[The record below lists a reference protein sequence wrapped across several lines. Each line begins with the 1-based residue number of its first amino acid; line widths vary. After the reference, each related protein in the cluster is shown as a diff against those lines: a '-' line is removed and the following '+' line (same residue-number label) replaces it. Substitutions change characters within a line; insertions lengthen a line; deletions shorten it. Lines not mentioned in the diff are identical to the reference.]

1 MPLFTNLEFLE
12 PSLSLLD
19 YPLVYQEPL
28 HSFPLS
34 DPRPNLFHAI
44 SSRFELL
51 DNVLD
56 LAHFER
62 RTRLPSC
69 YRRIR
74 STFGSARLY
83 DRVATLD
90 LVASDPVLKDVSERK
105 YTWTAEIK
113 CPGKKWLDQKYKV
126 TDVIIKGSEVDR
138 KYKWTAEIESPEKTR
153 KYKWTAEIEGDKHG
167 DGQKHKEVSIK
178 IKEPESGAVV
188 CTTDHQYKWTAE
200 TDNPEKV
207 CFGRKCKWTA
217 EIEGDEHEKGQK
229 HKSVSIKIKERETGA
244 VVCTKDHR
252 KPTRLV
258 ENEEPL
264 DKGAIYLRQ
273 AFAKRAGAVTRARG
287 KAKVLSPETA
297 ALIIQVGFRTYLIRR
312 SQTLR
317 SLRELAIRKAKL
329 KEIRMLFNN
338 FTYRRCITS
347 DVVERKS
354 LAERIIALL
363 LSGADLM
370 VRAARR
376 SMLDELEAMLD
387 LVDPEPPGKPVFLK
401 GRRFGLAENSIQR
414 EIATGVADVV
424 RMLDQ
429 VEKSDNATFQ
439 VKGFGL
445 ASACSCSCIEHSK
458 RRLKLNVVVMIKGKR
473 SGNKLE
479 IFLKILPMD
488 QGFNAIQ
495 ASRLQLSTGVPEP
508 FISPNCESAF

>member
-1 MPLFTNLEFLE
+1 MPIFRNLEFLE

-62 RTRLPSC
+62 RTRSPSY

-74 STFGSARLY
+74 STSGSARLY
-83 DRVATLD
+83 DRAATLD

-126 TDVIIKGSEVDR
+126 TEEIKGSEVDR
-138 KYKWTAEIESPEKTR
+138 KYKWTAEIESPEKIW
-153 KYKWTAEIEGDKHG
+153 KYKWTDEMEGDKHG
-167 DGQKHKEVSIK
+167 EGRKHKEVSIK
-178 IKEPESGAVV
+178 IKKPESGAVV
-188 CTTDHQYKWTAE
+188 CTKDHKYKWTAE
-200 TDNPEKV
+200 TDSLEK
-207 CFGRKCKWTA
+207 
-217 EIEGDEHEKGQK
+217 
-229 HKSVSIKIKERETGA
+229 SIQ
-244 VVCTKDHR
+244 KDHKR
-252 KPTRLV
+252 STRLV
-258 ENEEPL
+258 EIEEPL

-287 KAKVLSPETA
+287 KAKVLSPEAA
-297 ALIIQVGFRTYLIRR
+297 ALMIQVGFRTYLIRR

-317 SLRELAIRKAKL
+317 SLRELAITKAKL

-347 DVVERKS
+347 DVEERKS
-354 LAERIIALL
+354 FAERIIALL
-363 LSGADLM
+363 LSVDAIQGADLM

-387 LVDPEPPGKPVFLK
+387 LVDPQPPGKPGFLK
-401 GRRFGLAENSIQR
+401 GRRFENSIQR

-424 RMLDQ
+424 QMLDQ

-439 VKGFGL
+439 VCL
-445 ASACSCSCIEHSK
+445 
-458 RRLKLNVVVMIKGKR
+458 
-473 SGNKLE
+473 
-479 IFLKILPMD
+479 
-488 QGFNAIQ
+488 
-495 ASRLQLSTGVPEP
+495 
-508 FISPNCESAF
+508 

>member
-1 MPLFTNLEFLE
+1 MPIFTNLEFLE

-74 STFGSARLY
+74 STSGSARLY
-83 DRVATLD
+83 DRAATLD

-105 YTWTAEIK
+105 NTWTAEIK

-126 TDVIIKGSEVDR
+126 TEEIKGSEVDR
-138 KYKWTAEIESPEKTR
+138 KYKWTAEIESPEKIW
-153 KYKWTAEIEGDKHG
+153 KYKWMAEIEGDKHG
-167 DGQKHKEVSIK
+167 EGRKHKEVSIKIKKPESGAVVCTKDHKYKWTAETDRDGHGKGQKHKEVSIK

-188 CTTDHQYKWTAE
+188 Y
-200 TDNPEKV
+200 
-207 CFGRKCKWTA
+207 
-217 EIEGDEHEKGQK
+217 
-229 HKSVSIKIKERETGA
+229 
-244 VVCTKDHR
+244 TKDHKR
-252 KPTRLV
+252 STRLV
-258 ENEEPL
+258 EIEEPL

-287 KAKVLSPETA
+287 KAKVLSPEAA
-297 ALIIQVGFRTYLIRR
+297 ALMIQVGFRTYLIRR

-317 SLRELAIRKAKL
+317 SLRELAITKAKL

-347 DVVERKS
+347 DVEERKS
-354 LAERIIALL
+354 FAERIIALL
-363 LSGADLM
+363 LSVDAIQGADLM

-387 LVDPEPPGKPVFLK
+387 LVDDPQPPGKPGFSK
-401 GRRFGLAENSIQR
+401 GRRFENSIQR

-439 VKGFGL
+439 VCL
-445 ASACSCSCIEHSK
+445 
-458 RRLKLNVVVMIKGKR
+458 
-473 SGNKLE
+473 
-479 IFLKILPMD
+479 
-488 QGFNAIQ
+488 
-495 ASRLQLSTGVPEP
+495 
-508 FISPNCESAF
+508 

>member
-1 MPLFTNLEFLE
+1 MPIFRNLEFLE

-62 RTRLPSC
+62 RTRSPSY

-74 STFGSARLY
+74 STSGSARLY
-83 DRVATLD
+83 DRAATLD

-126 TDVIIKGSEVDR
+126 TEEIKGSEVDR
-138 KYKWTAEIESPEKTR
+138 KYKWTAEIESPEKIWKYKWTDEMEGDKHGEGRKHKEVSIKIKKPESGAVVCTKDHKYKWTAETDSLEKVCFGR
-153 KYKWTAEIEGDKHG
+153 KYKWTAEIEGDGHG
-167 DGQKHKEVSIK
+167 KGQKHKEVSIK

-188 CTTDHQYKWTAE
+188 H
-200 TDNPEKV
+200 
-207 CFGRKCKWTA
+207 
-217 EIEGDEHEKGQK
+217 
-229 HKSVSIKIKERETGA
+229 
-244 VVCTKDHR
+244 TKDHKR
-252 KPTRLV
+252 STRLV
-258 ENEEPL
+258 EIEEPL

-287 KAKVLSPETA
+287 KAKVLSPEAA
-297 ALIIQVGFRTYLIRR
+297 ALMIQVGFRTYLIRR

-317 SLRELAIRKAKL
+317 SLRELAITKAKL

-347 DVVERKS
+347 DVEERKS
-354 LAERIIALL
+354 FAERIIALL
-363 LSGADLM
+363 LSVDAIQGADLM

-387 LVDPEPPGKPVFLK
+387 LVDPQPPGKPGFLK
-401 GRRFGLAENSIQR
+401 GRRFENSIQR

-424 RMLDQ
+424 QMLDQ

-439 VKGFGL
+439 VCL
-445 ASACSCSCIEHSK
+445 
-458 RRLKLNVVVMIKGKR
+458 
-473 SGNKLE
+473 
-479 IFLKILPMD
+479 
-488 QGFNAIQ
+488 
-495 ASRLQLSTGVPEP
+495 
-508 FISPNCESAF
+508 